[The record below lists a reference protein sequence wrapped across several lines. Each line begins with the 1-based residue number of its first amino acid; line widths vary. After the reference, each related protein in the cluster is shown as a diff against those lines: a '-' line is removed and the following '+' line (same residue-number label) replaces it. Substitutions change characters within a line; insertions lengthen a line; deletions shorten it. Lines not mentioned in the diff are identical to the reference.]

1 MTYWLGSGE
10 PAREAT
16 CEVRHAI
23 ENHDSPLRATG
34 QLGLA
39 VDSSPRFTAN
49 AGVGLDLVRVDRACM
64 EGNGVL
70 PDKPHLRST
79 IGLWL
84 DGTVLYH
91 ASPIV
96 RPALH
101 FAFGRHDVGWLKIPE
116 WEGFA
121 IVGLAHR
128 FSSDDTRV
136 LSWTPSFSIGVRLI
150 SLQAELRLDPGDPSA
165 REGRGGTTFM
175 TFIGLHYDGGSW

>member
-16 CEVRHAI
+16 CEVRRAI

-49 AGVGLDLVRVDRACM
+49 AGVGLDLVRVDRACTP
-64 EGNGVL
+64 GSGVL
-70 PDKPHLRST
+70 PDAPHLRGT

-84 DGTVLYH
+84 DGTVLVH
-91 ASPIV
+91 APPIV

-121 IVGLAHR
+121 VVGLAHR
-128 FSSDDTRV
+128 FSDDTRIDP
-136 LSWTPSFSIGVRLI
+136 WTPSFSIGVRLV
-150 SLQAELRLDPGDPSA
+150 SLQAELRLDPSV
-165 REGRGGTTFM
+165 RGATTFM
-175 TFIGLHYDGGSW
+175 SFIGLHYDGGSW